1 VSWAALILVGLQA
14 LSRNR
19 MRSALTVLG
28 IVIGVAA
35 VIATLAIGQGAR
47 AAVQAQIRALGAN
60 TLTVLPGTITAGGA
74 RSGMGSITSMTV
86 DDAIA
91 IKRECPAVDAVAPT
105 VRTVAQV
112 VSGSQNWST
121 QVQGTTADF
130 AIIRLWPVASGVF
143 ITDSDVRG
151 AAKVCVLG
159 QNVARQLFG
168 ESDPAGQLVRIKD
181 IPFRVVGV
189 LTMKGGQ
196 GFGGNQDD
204 IVIVPLTTAQR
215 KLIGIT
221 HVNSISVS
229 AVSEAQVP
237 GATEQITDLL
247 RQRHRIRPG
256 ADADFFI
263 FTQQEIANSAEATSK
278 VMTLLLASI
287 AAVSLVV
294 GGIGI
299 MNIMLVS
306 VTERTREIGIR
317 RAIGAKRR
325 DILLQFLVESA
336 FLALAGGALGVALGI
351 GAAMLITQLARW
363 PTLIQPSA
371 VALAFGFAS
380 AVGVFFGF
388 YPARRASRL
397 DPVDALRYE

>member
-1 VSWAALILVGLQA
+1 MNPAELLRVGVQA

-19 MRSALTVLG
+19 MRSGLTVLG

-47 AAVQAQIRALGAN
+47 AAVQAQIQALGAN

-74 RSGMGSITSMTV
+74 RSGMGSTTTLTP
-86 DDAIA
+86 DDAAA
-91 IKRECPAVDAVAPT
+91 IKAECPAIEAVAPA

-112 VSGSQNWST
+112 VYGNMNWST
-121 QVQGTTADF
+121 AVQGTTPEF
-130 AIIRLWPVASGVF
+130 VFVRQWPVADGVF

-159 QNVARQLFG
+159 SNVTQQLFG
-168 ESDPAGQLVRIKD
+168 TADAVGQMVRIKD

-189 LTMKGGQ
+189 LTSKGGQ

-215 KLIGIT
+215 KLMAIT
-221 HVNSISVS
+221 YVQSIAVS
-229 AVSEAQVP
+229 AVSQKEVDDASN
-237 GATEQITDLL
+237 QITDLL
-247 RQRHRIRPG
+247 RQRHRIRPD
-256 ADADFFI
+256 ADTDFFI

-287 AAVSLVV
+287 AAVSLLV

-317 RAIGAKRR
+317 RAIGARR
-325 DILLQFLVESA
+325 SDILMQFLVESA
-336 FLALAGGALGVALGI
+336 FLALAGGALGVALGM
-351 GAAMLITQLARW
+351 GSATLITQFARW
-363 PTLIQPSA
+363 PTLIQPAA

-380 AVGVFFGF
+380 MVGVFFGY
-388 YPARRASRL
+388 YPAHRASRL
-397 DPVDALRYE
+397 DPVEALRYE

>member
-1 VSWAALILVGLQA
+1 MNPFELLRVGVQA

-19 MRSALTVLG
+19 MRSSLTVLG

-47 AAVQAQIRALGAN
+47 AAVQAQIQALGAN
-60 TLTVLPGTITAGGA
+60 TLTVLPGTITASGA
-74 RSGMGSITSMTV
+74 RSGMGSTTTLTP
-86 DDAIA
+86 DDALA
-91 IKRECPAVDAVAPT
+91 IKAECSGVEAVAPG

-112 VSGSQNWST
+112 VYGNLNWST
-121 QVQGTTADF
+121 SVQGTTPEF
-130 AIIRLWPVASGVF
+130 VFVRQWPVANGVF

-159 QNVARQLFG
+159 SNVAQQLFADA
-168 ESDPAGQLVRIKD
+168 DPVGQTVRIKD

-189 LTMKGGQ
+189 LIPKGGQ

-204 IVIVPLTTAQR
+204 VVIVPISTAQR
-215 KLIGIT
+215 KLMAIT
-221 HVNSISVS
+221 YVQSIAVS
-229 AVSEAQVP
+229 AVSEKEVDDAS
-237 GATEQITDLL
+237 AQITDLL
-247 RQRHRIRPG
+247 RQRHRIRPD
-256 ADADFFI
+256 ADADFFL
-263 FTQQEIANSAEATSK
+263 FTQQEIASSAEATSK

-287 AAVSLVV
+287 AAVSLLV

-317 RAIGAKRR
+317 RAIGARR
-325 DILLQFLVESA
+325 QDILLQFLVESA
-336 FLALAGGALGVALGI
+336 FLALAGGALGVGLGM
-351 GAAMLITQLARW
+351 GSAVLITQFARW
-363 PTLIQPSA
+363 PTLIQPMA

-380 AVGVFFGF
+380 VVGVFFGF
-388 YPARRASRL
+388 YPAHRASRL
-397 DPVDALRYE
+397 DPVEALRYE

>member
-1 VSWAALILVGLQA
+1 MSLSEFLRVGFQA

-19 MRSALTVLG
+19 MRSGLTVLG

-60 TLTVLPGTITAGGA
+60 TLTVLPGTITASGA
-74 RSGMGSITSMTV
+74 RSGMGSTTTLTP
-86 DDAIA
+86 DDALA
-91 IKRECPAVDAVAPT
+91 IKAECPAIEAVAPG

-112 VSGSQNWST
+112 VFGNMNWST
-121 QVQGTTADF
+121 QVQGTTPDF
-130 AIIRLWPVASGVF
+130 TFVRQWPVQSGVF

-159 QNVARQLFG
+159 QNVAQQLFADA
-168 ESDPAGQLVRIKD
+168 DPVGQIVRIKD

-189 LTMKGGQ
+189 LNMKGGQ

-204 IVIVPLTTAQR
+204 IVVVPITTAQR
-215 KLIGIT
+215 KLLAIT
-221 HVNSISVS
+221 HVHSISVS
-229 AVSEAQVP
+229 AVSEKAVP
-237 GATEQITDLL
+237 EASNQITDLL
-247 RQRHRIRPG
+247 RQRHRIRPD

-278 VMTLLLASI
+278 VMTMLLASI
-287 AAVSLVV
+287 AAVSLLV

-317 RAIGAKRR
+317 RAIGARR
-325 DILLQFLVESA
+325 HDILMQFLVESA

-351 GAAMLITQLARW
+351 GAATLITQIARW
-363 PTLIQPSA
+363 PTLIQPAA

-380 AVGVFFGF
+380 AIGVFFGF
-388 YPARRASRL
+388 YPAHRASRL
-397 DPVDALRYE
+397 DPVEALRYE

>member
-1 VSWAALILVGLQA
+1 
-14 LSRNR
+14 

-60 TLTVLPGTITAGGA
+60 VMTVIPGTVTASGA
-74 RSGMGSITSMTV
+74 RSGFGSITTMTA

-91 IKRECPAVDAVAPT
+91 IKRECPAVDLVAPT
-105 VRTVAQV
+105 VRGVAQLV
-112 VSGSQNWST
+112 AGANNWST
-121 QVQGTTADF
+121 NVQGTTADY
-130 AIIRLWPVASGVF
+130 IQIRQWQLADGVF

-159 QNVARQLFG
+159 STTAQQLFG
-168 ESDPAGQLVRIKD
+168 DADPIGQMMRIKD

-189 LTMKGGQ
+189 LSFKGGS

-204 IVIVPLTTAQR
+204 VVFIPLTTGQR
-215 KLIGIT
+215 KLLGIT
-221 HVNSISVS
+221 YVQGINCSAVNEKS
-229 AVSEAQVP
+229 VSEAVN
-237 GATEQITDLL
+237 QITDLM
-247 RQRHRIRPG
+247 RQRHRIKQGDP
-256 ADADFFI
+256 DDFFI
-263 FTQQEIANSAEATSK
+263 FTQLEIASSAEATSK

-287 AAVSLVV
+287 AAVSLLV

-317 RAIGAKRR
+317 RAIGARR
-325 DILLQFLVESA
+325 GDILLQFLFESA
-336 FLALAGGALGVALGI
+336 FLSLAGGALGVALGML
-351 GAAMLITQLARW
+351 AARLVSQLARW

-371 VALAFGFAS
+371 VVVAFGFATLI
-380 AVGVFFGF
+380 GLFFGF
-388 YPARRASRL
+388 YPARRAARL
-397 DPVDALRYE
+397 DPVEALRYE

>member
-1 VSWAALILVGLQA
+1 MSPSELLRVGVQA

-19 MRSALTVLG
+19 MRSGLTVLG

-60 TLTVLPGTITAGGA
+60 TLTVLPGTITASGA
-74 RSGMGSITSMTV
+74 RSGMGSTTTLTP
-86 DDAIA
+86 DDAVA
-91 IKRECPAVDAVAPT
+91 IKAECPAIEAVAPA

-112 VSGSQNWST
+112 VFGNMNWST
-121 QVQGTTADF
+121 AIQGTTPEF
-130 AIIRLWPVASGVF
+130 VFVRQWPVANGVF

-159 QNVARQLFG
+159 QNVAQQLFAG
-168 ESDPAGQLVRIKD
+168 ADPVGQTVRIKD
-181 IPFRVVGV
+181 MPFRVVGV
-189 LTMKGGQ
+189 LTAKGGQ

-204 IVIVPLTTAQR
+204 IVIVPITTVQR
-215 KLIGIT
+215 KLMAIT
-221 HVNSISVS
+221 YVQSIAVS
-229 AVSEAQVP
+229 AVGEKEVNDASS
-237 GATEQITDLL
+237 QITDLL
-247 RQRHRIRPG
+247 RQRHRIRAD

-287 AAVSLVV
+287 AAVSLLV

-317 RAIGAKRR
+317 RAIGARRR
-325 DILLQFLVESA
+325 DILMQFLVESA

-351 GAAMLITQLARW
+351 GAAVLITQFARW
-363 PTLIQPSA
+363 PTLIQPAA

-380 AVGVFFGF
+380 VVGVFFGF
-388 YPARRASRL
+388 YPAHRASRL

>member
-1 VSWAALILVGLQA
+1 MNPFELLRVGVQA

-19 MRSALTVLG
+19 MRSSLTVLG

-47 AAVQAQIRALGAN
+47 AAVQAQIQALGAN
-60 TLTVLPGTITAGGA
+60 TLTVLPGTITASGA
-74 RSGMGSITSMTV
+74 RSGMGSTTTLTP
-86 DDAIA
+86 DDALA
-91 IKRECPAVDAVAPT
+91 IKAECSGVEAVAPG

-112 VSGSQNWST
+112 VYGNLNWST
-121 QVQGTTADF
+121 SVQGTTPEF
-130 AIIRLWPVASGVF
+130 VFVRQWPVANGVF

-159 QNVARQLFG
+159 SNVAQQLFADA
-168 ESDPAGQLVRIKD
+168 DPVGQTVRIKD

-189 LTMKGGQ
+189 LIPKGGQ

-204 IVIVPLTTAQR
+204 VVIVPISTAQR
-215 KLIGIT
+215 KLMAIT
-221 HVNSISVS
+221 YVQSIAVS
-229 AVSEAQVP
+229 AVSEKEVDDASS
-237 GATEQITDLL
+237 QITDLL
-247 RQRHRIRPG
+247 RQRHRIRPD
-256 ADADFFI
+256 ADADFFL
-263 FTQQEIANSAEATSK
+263 FTQQEIASSAEATSK

-287 AAVSLVV
+287 AAVSLLV

-317 RAIGAKRR
+317 RAIGARR
-325 DILLQFLVESA
+325 QDILLQFLVESA
-336 FLALAGGALGVALGI
+336 FLALAGGALGVGLGM
-351 GAAMLITQLARW
+351 GSAVLITQFARW
-363 PTLIQPSA
+363 PTLIQPMA

-380 AVGVFFGF
+380 VVGVFFGF
-388 YPARRASRL
+388 YPAHRASRL
-397 DPVDALRYE
+397 DPVEALRYE

>member
-1 VSWAALILVGLQA
+1 MNLGALVAVGFQA
-14 LSRNR
+14 LARHR
-19 MRSALTVLG
+19 TRSALTVLG

-60 TLTVLPGTITAGGA
+60 TLTVLPGTITAGGVH
-74 RSGMGSITSMTV
+74 SGMGSTTTLTV
-86 DDAIA
+86 DDGEAIR
-91 IKRECPAVDAVAPT
+91 RECPAIVAVAPS
-105 VRTVAQV
+105 VRTVGQV
-112 VSGSQNWST
+112 VFGNQNWST
-121 QVQGTTADF
+121 QIIGTTSDY
-130 AIIRLWPVASGVF
+130 AIIRQWPVEKGVF

-159 QNVARQLFG
+159 QDVVAQLFPG
-168 ESDPAGQLVRIKD
+168 MDPVGSTVRIKD
-181 IPFRVVGV
+181 VPFRVVGV
-189 LTMKGGQ
+189 LSYKGGS

-204 IVIVPLTTAQR
+204 VVLIPLSTAQR
-215 KLIGIT
+215 RLMGIT
-221 HVNSISVS
+221 FVNNVMVS
-229 AVSEAQVP
+229 AVSEQLVNDAVD
-237 GATEQITDLL
+237 QITDLL

-256 ADADFFI
+256 DNADFFI
-263 FTQQEIANSAEATSK
+263 FTQLEFAQTAESTSK

-287 AAVSLVV
+287 AAVSLLV

-317 RAIGAKRR
+317 RAIGARRR
-325 DILLQFLVESA
+325 DILLQFLLESA
-336 FLALAGGALGVALGI
+336 FLSLAGGALGVLI
-351 GAAMLITQLARW
+351 GVVVAMLVSSIAKW
-363 PTLIQPSA
+363 PTMVQPSA

-380 AVGVFFGF
+380 LIGLFFGF
-388 YPARRASRL
+388 YPARRAARL